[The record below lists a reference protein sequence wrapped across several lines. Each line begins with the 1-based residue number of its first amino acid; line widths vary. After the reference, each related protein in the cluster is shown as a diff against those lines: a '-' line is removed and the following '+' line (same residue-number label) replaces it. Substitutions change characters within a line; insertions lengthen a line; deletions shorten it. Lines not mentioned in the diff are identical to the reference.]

1 MAQIKEGFKGELM
14 LSMPE
19 DILQN
24 YRENELIA
32 PLYIRK
38 MGYFPKVKYHYV
50 QKGQGTDYC
59 MLIYCVSGRGHYC
72 INGGEEHTLDAD
84 HYIILPDNTPYRFWA
99 DEKDPWTIYW
109 LHFEGTLA
117 HQFVQYPIMARA
129 ILPGKTSRLQDRL
142 EVFKEIYSSFSMA
155 YTPEYMVHAS
165 MTLYHL
171 LSSFVHLEAFR
182 HYKSGQ
188 SEQSFSAQVIHYMDE
203 NVSRNLTLQ
212 DLAQHFKYSP
222 SHFSALFQKETG
234 YSPINYYIQLKV
246 RRACQFVER
255 SHLRFFEIAEMVGFN
270 EPAYFTRIFTKVMG
284 MSPSEYRRREAPSNV
299 SHEPD
304 DD

>member
-1 MAQIKEGFKGELM
+1 MAKIKEGFKGERM
-14 LSMPE
+14 LSIPE
-19 DILQN
+19 DILQR
-24 YRENELIA
+24 YRENALIA

-50 QKGQGTDYC
+50 QKDNGTDYC
-59 MLIYCVSGRGHYC
+59 MLIYCVAGRGHYC
-72 INGGEEHTLDAD
+72 INGGEEHSLEAD
-84 HYIILPDNTPYRFWA
+84 QYIILPDNMPYRFWA

-109 LHFEGTLA
+109 LHFEGSLSR
-117 HQFVQYPIMARA
+117 QFVQYPITARN
-129 ILPGKTSRLQDRL
+129 IIPGKTSRLQDRID
-142 EVFKEIYSSFSMA
+142 VFNEIYSSFSMA
-155 YTPEYMVHAS
+155 YTQEYMVHAS
-165 MTLYHL
+165 LTLYHL

-188 SEQSFSAQVIHYMDE
+188 TDQSFAAQVIHYMDE

-212 DLAQHFKYSP
+212 DLAKHFKYSP

-246 RRACQFVER
+246 RRACQYVEL
-255 SHLRFFEIAEMVGFN
+255 SQLRFFEIAEMVGFN

-284 MSPSEYRRREAPSNV
+284 MSPSEYRHREAPNNNIHDSD
-299 SHEPD
+299 E
-304 DD
+304 